1 MQFCF
6 YLVPKVKVSIIFNHL
21 KLLVEL
27 SFYSSNFSEK
37 VTNDSYTKVWRVV
50 TIYIGGILFQILY
63 VRTWKM
69 TTIENI
75 IDHINLLLAIL

>member
-6 YLVPKVKVSIIFNHL
+6 YLLPKVKVSTIFNHL

-37 VTNDSYTKVWRVV
+37 VTNDSYRKVWRVV